1 MDKLYL
7 AVFFL
12 MEEPSLSAASK
23 ERSQEFLFGCK
34 YTRWMRRRGL
44 MTYCLAREDIDAGGR
59 DAGWMKIERE
69 RRR

>member
-12 MEEPSLSAASK
+12 MEKPSLSAVSK

-44 MTYCLAREDIDAGGR
+44 MTYCLARKDTDAGGR
-59 DAGWMKIERE
+59 DAGGMKIERE

>member
-7 AVFFL
+7 VVP
-12 MEEPSLSAASK
+12 PSLSATSE

-34 YTRWMRRRGL
+34 YTRWMWRRGL
-44 MTYCLAREDIDAGGR
+44 MTYYLAREETNAGGR
-59 DAGWMKIERE
+59 DAGWMKIKRE

>member
-7 AVFFL
+7 AIP
-12 MEEPSLSAASK
+12 PSLSAASE

-34 YTRWMRRRGL
+34 YTRWMWRHGL
-44 MTYCLAREDIDAGGR
+44 MTYCSAREETDAR
-59 DAGWMKIERE
+59 DRNAGWMKIKRE